1 MLSDNTF
8 RGIGHFQ
15 EDTSNIGIPF
25 LRLSVKALLKSVLR
39 LLYTTAT
46 SPLYNAHRKCP
57 SHLPVLVLPNGCS
70 INVLSK
76 MRHGTIAGQCDDAD
90 FVQCYK
96 TADFQRIK

>member
-46 SPLYNAHRKCP
+46 SPLYVDTN
-57 SHLPVLVLPNGCS
+57 
-70 INVLSK
+70 
-76 MRHGTIAGQCDDAD
+76 
-90 FVQCYK
+90 
-96 TADFQRIK
+96 